1 MTGARAWVLAVLT
14 AANFVGYASR
24 NALFLAY
31 DDLRLRFAID
41 NSTIGALGTAFM
53 LAQAVATVPAGWAG
67 DRYDRRRVLA
77 AGLLL
82 AAAAG
87 IAGPLGDTF
96 WALLISRA
104 LVGLGLAVVVPVA
117 NSILG
122 ELFAGDVKASR
133 IAIFNLGLFVGG
145 AVGLAG
151 GDFAG
156 YPWILY
162 GCALPGFAL
171 ALALYHL
178 PIAPHRAA
186 MGQAAPARGEGSAV
200 ATMLAQAREV
210 LARRA
215 FRRVMASAT
224 SMAFAAG
231 GFAAW
236 FAELLRSDKRL
247 SETETT
253 QVMVVSLV
261 AGLIGVVTGGKLGDK
276 WRRRRRAGRLWIMVI
291 GMSATVPCVSA
302 AIVLPAG
309 PALVAVSMVTM
320 FFVSWYHAPMAA
332 TVDDLARDDAAAT
345 AQAVVVFTMHTIGT
359 APSSWLVGWL
369 SDEIGLARAMWLPT
383 GMLLVAAAF
392 MVAAVPAF
400 TRDAEAS
407 RASR

>member
-31 DDLRLRFAID
+31 DDLRVRFAID
-41 NSTIGALGTAFM
+41 NTTIGALGTAFM

-87 IAGPLGDTF
+87 VAGPLGGSF
-96 WALLISRA
+96 WALLTSRA

-122 ELFAGDVKASR
+122 ELFDGDVKASR
-133 IAIFNLGLFVGG
+133 IAIFNLGLFIGG
-145 AVGLAG
+145 AVGFAG

-171 ALALYHL
+171 ALALARL
-178 PIAPHRAA
+178 PIAPHRRSVGTAV
-186 MGQAAPARGEGSAV
+186 PERGAGIAL
-200 ATMLAQAREV
+200 ATMLGQAREV

-215 FRRVMASAT
+215 FRWVMASAT
-224 SMAFAAG
+224 AMAFAAG

-236 FAELLRSDKRL
+236 FAELLRSEKRL
-247 SETETT
+247 SEAETT
-253 QVMVVSLV
+253 QVMVVSLA
-261 AGLIGVVTGGKLGDK
+261 AGLVGVITGGKLGDF
-276 WRRRRRAGRLWIMVI
+276 WRRRRRAGRLWTMVI
-291 GMSATVPCVSA
+291 GMAATVPCVSA
-302 AIVLPAG
+302 AILLPAG

-332 TVDDLARDDAAAT
+332 TVDDLARNDAAAT
-345 AQAVVVFTMHTIGT
+345 AQAMVVFTMHTIGT
-359 APSSWLVGWL
+359 APSSWVVGWL
-369 SDEIGLARAMWLPT
+369 SDGIGLAGAMWLPT
-383 GMLLVAAAF
+383 GMLLVAATL
-392 MVAAVPAF
+392 MVVAVPAF
-400 TRDAEAS
+400 TKDAEAV
-407 RASR
+407 RAR

>member
-31 DDLRLRFAID
+31 DDLRVRFAID

-53 LAQAVATVPAGWAG
+53 LSQAVVTVPAGWAG

-87 IAGPLGDTF
+87 VAGPLGGTF
-96 WALLISRA
+96 EALLVSRA

-122 ELFAGDVKASR
+122 ELFDGDVKASR

-162 GCALPGFAL
+162 GCALPGFVLAL
-171 ALALYHL
+171 ALARL
-178 PIAPHRAA
+178 PIAPHRRSV
-186 MGQAAPARGEGSAV
+186 GGEPPVRGGSALV
-200 ATMLAQAREV
+200 AMLSQAREV

-215 FRRVMASAT
+215 FRWVMASAT
-224 SMAFAAG
+224 AMAFSAG

-236 FAELLRSDKRL
+236 FAELLRTDKRL
-247 SETETT
+247 SEAETT

-261 AGLIGVVTGGKLGDK
+261 AGLVGVVTGGKLGDF
-276 WRRRRRAGRLWIMVI
+276 WRRSRRAGRLWTMVI

-302 AIVLPAG
+302 AILLPAG

-332 TVDDLARDDAAAT
+332 TVDDLARDGAAAT
-345 AQAVVVFTMHTIGT
+345 AQAMVVFTMHTLGT
-359 APSSWLVGWL
+359 APSSWVVGWL
-369 SDEIGLARAMWLPT
+369 SDRIGLAGAMWLPT
-383 GMLLVAAAF
+383 GMLLVAATF

-400 TRDAEAS
+400 TKDAAAE
-407 RASR
+407 RAR